1 MLESNLDTEATLT
14 VSSLQGLVIISEI
27 SQWASHMK
35 LGKQTV
41 QVLLMISRSIAKNDT
56 GQLSRA
62 K

>member
-1 MLESNLDTEATLT
+1 MLESNLDTEARLT
-14 VSSLQGLVIISEI
+14 VSSLHGLVIISEI
-27 SQWASHMK
+27 NQWASHMK